1 MFEVLLK
8 LIITTSL
15 SVAAIDL
22 WQLIF
27 HKLFGLPPTNWR
39 FVGRWLLVLL
49 RERIVFNT
57 SLASIPGIEGEAA
70 AGWLLHYAVGGV
82 YVLIY
87 FVLWQHLNVL
97 TPTLV
102 DGVLF
107 GVLSVVVP

>member
-8 LIITTSL
+8 LIVSTGL

-22 WQLIF
+22 WHLIF
-27 HKLFGLPPTNWR
+27 HKLCGLPPTNWR

-57 SLASIPGIEGEAA
+57 SLASIPEIEGEAA

-82 YVLIY
+82 YVVRSTLMWLY
-87 FVLWQHLNVL
+87 CLHAPLFSQH
-97 TPTLV
+97 TPHSHLPVT
-102 DGVLF
+102 
-107 GVLSVVVP
+107 

>member
-8 LIITTSL
+8 LIVSTGL

-27 HKLFGLPPTNWR
+27 HKLCGLPPTNWR

-57 SLASIPGIEGEAA
+57 SLASIPEIEGEAA

-82 YVLIY
+82 HVVRSTLMWLYCLHAPL
-87 FVLWQHLNVL
+87 FSQH
-97 TPTLV
+97 TPHSHLPVT
-102 DGVLF
+102 
-107 GVLSVVVP
+107 